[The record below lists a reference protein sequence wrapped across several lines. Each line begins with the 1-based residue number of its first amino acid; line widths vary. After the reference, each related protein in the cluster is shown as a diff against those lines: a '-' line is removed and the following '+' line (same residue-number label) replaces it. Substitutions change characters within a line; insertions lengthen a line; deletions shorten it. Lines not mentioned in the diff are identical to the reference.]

1 MVRTE
6 VRCFFPGGHQGWNII
21 NGKGKGDIVFNNPST
36 RRRRRL
42 AGLVVGAALA
52 ALVVPTT
59 AQAGPGANSCERRN
73 NNQYNKLLECV
84 TLAGV
89 REHQAALQAIATAN
103 GGTRADQTPGY
114 EASVDYVETTML
126 AAGWN
131 VERVPFQ
138 YVAETDAGL
147 DQLTP
152 VVGDYETGGFL
163 GSGGGDVTA
172 AVVAVDINLVPP
184 RANTSG
190 CQGAF
195 TEATVGAPL
204 VADPGGPDDFA
215 GFPEGAIALIQRGGC
230 SFALKAYNAQA
241 AGADAVIIF
250 NQGDTPAREPLFIG
264 NAAAPNEDVLGAL
277 TIPVVGAS
285 FQNAS
290 ALAVPGST
298 ARVFVVLTTF
308 TSENVIAE
316 LPGRN
321 DDNVVMA
328 GAHLDSVPA
337 GPGINDNGSGSAALL
352 ELAQNL
358 GNHHPENTV
367 RLAWWGAEE
376 LGLIGSTEWV
386 GQRSPEELA
395 EIALYLNFDMIGSPN
410 YFIGVYDADQSS
422 YDAPVDVPD
431 GSIAIEDVFES
442 YYTLVGEPYDD
453 TEFSGRSDYQ
463 AFINNDIP
471 ASGLFTGAE
480 VLKTIEQAEIWGG
493 TVGAQF
499 DPCYHQACD
508 TFANNA
514 DHALEVNSDAVAF
527 AVLTFAFS
535 TESVNG
541 VVGKRVPAS
550 TPMPAPAGPEG
561 TCPAGPTVPCKL

>member
-1 MVRTE
+1 V
-6 VRCFFPGGHQGWNII
+6 
-21 NGKGKGDIVFNNPST
+21 
-36 RRRRRL
+36 
-42 AGLVVGAALA
+42 AGLVSGAALVG
-52 ALVVPTT
+52 LLIPTT
-59 AQAGPGANSCERRN
+59 AQAEPGTQTCERRN
-73 NNQYNKLLECV
+73 NNQYDKLLDCV
-84 TLAGV
+84 TLEGV
-89 REHQAALQAIATAN
+89 REHQAAFQAIADAN

-114 EASVDYVETTML
+114 EASVDYVEQTML
-126 AAGWN
+126 AAGWE
-131 VERVPFQ
+131 VERVPFD
-138 YVAETDAGL
+138 YVAETDAGIE
-147 DQLTP
+147 QLTP
-152 VVGDYETGGFL
+152 VSASYVTGGFI

-172 AVVAVDINLVPP
+172 SVIAVDIDLVNPG
-184 RANTSG
+184 ANTSG
-190 CQGAF
+190 CDGAYS
-195 TEATVGAPL
+195 EPAIGAPL
-204 VADPGGPDDFA
+204 VEDPDGPDDFA
-215 GFPEGAIALIQRGGC
+215 GFPDGAIALIQRGTC

-241 AGADAVIIF
+241 AGAAAVIIF
-250 NQGDTPAREPLFIG
+250 NQGTPGREDPFIG
-264 NAAAPNEDVLGAL
+264 TAVAANVDELGDL
-277 TIPVVGAS
+277 TIPVLGAS
-285 FQNAS
+285 FQDGS
-290 ALAVPGST
+290 ALAQPGST
-298 ARVFVVLTTF
+298 ARVFVELTTF

-316 LPGRN
+316 LPGKN

-352 ELAQNL
+352 EIAQNL
-358 GNHHPENTV
+358 ANHRPVNTV
-367 RLAWWGAEE
+367 RFAWWGAEE

-386 GQRSPEELA
+386 AQRSPEELA

-422 YDAPVDVPD
+422 YTAPVAVPD

-471 ASGLFTGAE
+471 SSGLFTGAE
-480 VLKTIEQAEIWGG
+480 VQKTAEQAAIWGG

-514 DHALEVNSDAVAF
+514 DHALDINTDAIAF
-527 AVLTFAFS
+527 AVLTFAYS

-541 VVGKRVPAS
+541 VVGKSVPGSAPLP
-550 TPMPAPAGPEG
+550 TPAGPEG
-561 TCPAGPTVPCKL
+561 TCPAGPTVECLL